1 MSDSDDSQLYTD
13 EVMEHFKEPHN
24 YGQMDNP
31 DGVGKVGN
39 IRCGD
44 VMWLYIKVEDDT
56 IKDVKFEAYGCLAAI
71 ATSSVITDLVKGK
84 KIEEAI
90 ELDKEEIIDE
100 LGELPQIKVHCSVLA
115 VDALSEAVYDY
126 LQKQEKDIPE
136 KIQKKHEKNKETKEK
151 IEDQYEDWSKVE
163 EKLHEQNE

>member
-1 MSDSDDSQLYTD
+1 MSQNNKGIYSD
-13 EVMEHFKEPHN
+13 EVMEHFQDPHN
-24 YGQMDNP
+24 YGKMEDA

-84 KIEEAI
+84 TVKEAMK
-90 ELDKEEIIDE
+90 LDKEEVVDQ
-100 LGELPQIKVHCSVLA
+100 LGGLPRIKVHCSVLA

-126 LQKQEKDIPE
+126 LKKNDREISDELEKR
-136 KIQKKHEKNKETKEK
+136 HEKNEKEK
-151 IEDQYEDWSKVE
+151 EQIEEQYEDWS
-163 EKLHEQNE
+163 